1 MKKNWLLWGAVA
13 VGAYLIYKRMNKST
27 GTGKE
32 IAPPPATAKPKPSV
46 TASENTIAEETAEG
60 L

>member
-27 GTGKE
+27 GAGKE
-32 IAPPPATAKPKPSV
+32 LATPPVTATPKPSV